1 MYSHNVDVTPY
12 CLFFSKNCVA
22 GGPFVSLHDG
32 NNACERKQGGELSC
46 NYDKAL
52 ATLVEGGS
60 FASCFEECNSNCKDC
75 CKDFRRSYYNRGLA
89 NANECSDRCHQQF
102 DCEGV
107 VCSNGKVCSPAGI
120 IDESKGLC
128 AQNFS
133 CAAPTTTTAKIKLA
147 AETPTTPAAEN
158 TTAPETTA
166 AIPTTTTAKIKLAAE
181 TPTTPAA
188 ENTTAPETTAAIP
201 PPTSTSVNDTL
212 PSNGKA
218 DGSGGGGA
226 VAAGVTVPICLLITI
241 AVTMFCMRKKE
252 QARQRA
258 LTRGAGNMN
267 RVNNRMYD
275 AANVHDNAGQ
285 DDGTENM
292 KDGGGGDPP
301 AAAASA
307 GARGGS
313 SIYDPPAWLP
323 PEQESPGYYSSVAA
337 APGTAAEYAAPNELG
352 GSAVYSGVE
361 AGDVAAAPGT
371 AAEYAAPNELGGNA
385 VYGGGGGGGGGGGA
399 AAYASPNEGGSAV
412 YGEAAAA
419 HTSITNVDYAPLDG
433 GNTTYASS
441 A

>member
-1 MYSHNVDVTPY
+1 MT
-12 CLFFSKNCVA
+12 
-22 GGPFVSLHDG
+22 GGANGNDAPLCIQALPFV
-32 NNACERKQGGELSC
+32 
-46 NYDKAL
+46 Y
-52 ATLVEGGS
+52 
-60 FASCFEECNSNCKDC
+60 
-75 CKDFRRSYYNRGLA
+75 
-89 NANECSDRCHQQF
+89 
-102 DCEGV
+102 
-107 VCSNGKVCSPAGI
+107 
-120 IDESKGLC
+120 
-128 AQNFS
+128 
-133 CAAPTTTTAKIKLA
+133 
-147 AETPTTPAAEN
+147 
-158 TTAPETTA
+158 
-166 AIPTTTTAKIKLAAE
+166 
-181 TPTTPAA
+181 
-188 ENTTAPETTAAIP
+188 
-201 PPTSTSVNDTL
+201 PTSTSVNDTL
-212 PSNGKA
+212 PSNGK
-218 DGSGGGGA
+218 DGSGGVGA

-352 GSAVYSGVE
+352 GH
-361 AGDVAAAPGT
+361 
-371 AAEYAAPNELGGNA
+371 A
-385 VYGGGGGGGGGGGA
+385 VYGGGGCGGGGGGA
-399 AAYASPNEGGSAV
+399 AAYASPNERGSAV